1 MNLSLGPINIH
12 LHIPPQASFH
22 QIHAAC
28 AGNLTIQKNVYLT
41 EFQLPVIFVISL
53 CGYPGP

>member
-1 MNLSLGPINIH
+1 MQHVLVTLQYKKS
-12 LHIPPQASFH
+12 
-22 QIHAAC
+22 
-28 AGNLTIQKNVYLT
+28 VYLT